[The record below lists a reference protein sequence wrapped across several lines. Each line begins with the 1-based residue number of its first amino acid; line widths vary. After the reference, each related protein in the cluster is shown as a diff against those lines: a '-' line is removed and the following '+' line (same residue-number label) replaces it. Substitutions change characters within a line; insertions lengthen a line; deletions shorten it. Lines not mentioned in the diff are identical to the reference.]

1 MRRLSRRKSGGRAMF
16 FRWMFGLPGA
26 ALISALLFLGMA
38 YMIRQ
43 EATTK
48 PPVEPPDLTITFK
61 PEPPAITKKPPTR
74 TKLPDPPPI
83 DIPKQEPSRNPGG
96 SIPIDPPISPAGKTG
111 PIIMP
116 GPMQPVVKPPP
127 SYPEACRSR
136 GASGVVIV
144 EFDVTAEGNVVNP
157 RIISSAD
164 GCFERSV
171 LQTIQ
176 KYKYPPPQEDGRAV
190 ARRGVRE
197 VFRFELEG

>member
-1 MRRLSRRKSGGRAMF
+1 MF
-16 FRWMFGLPGA
+16 FRWLFGLPGA

-43 EATTK
+43 EAQTN
-48 PPVEPPDLTITFK
+48 PPVDPPILTITFK
-61 PEPPAITKKPPTR
+61 PEPPTIIKKPPPR
-74 TKLPDPPPI
+74 EKLPDPPPTI
-83 DIPKQEPSRNPGG
+83 IERQPPGPNPG
-96 SIPIDPPISPAGKTG
+96 PVIDPRPPVVTPGRGEVFI
-111 PIIMP
+111 P

-157 RIISSAD
+157 RIISSDD
-164 GCFERSV
+164 GCFDRSV
-171 LQTIQ
+171 LQAIQ

-190 ARRGVRE
+190 SRRGVRE
-197 VFRFELEG
+197 VFRFEMEG

>member
-1 MRRLSRRKSGGRAMF
+1 MIV
-16 FRWMFGLPGA
+16 RWIFGLPGA

-43 EATTK
+43 EA
-48 PPVEPPDLTITFK
+48 PPLPPAAPIDFSITFK
-61 PEPPAITKKPPTR
+61 PEPPARTIKPPPR
-74 TKLPDPPPI
+74 EKLPDPPPTRI
-83 DIPKQEPSRNPGG
+83 ERQPPGPNPG
-96 SIPIDPPISPAGKTG
+96 PAFTVDPPIGPTGKGG
-111 PIIMP
+111 PVVIP
-116 GPMQPVVKPPP
+116 GPMQPVVRPPP

-136 GASGVVIV
+136 GAAGVVIV